1 MHRILAL
8 AAIAALPF
16 LAAPAMA
23 QGAVQGASQGAP
35 APAGTLRLQS
45 TVEAVRIAP
54 LQRLPGAPSSATGQG
69 RAACQHQL
77 EPPATP
83 AGREVALAGWGV
95 TGEVAVGPYQ
105 AVSFVG
111 AFQRGTSGT
120 CLLGEGNIGIFRGTE
135 LLAIAYAPPNAA
147 RTIGRA
153 IALEQDGLRI
163 WDGDYLNQPLADMR
177 IGADGSVTV
186 QPLAAQEAVCN
197 GAASIP
203 NIYGRRINEAR
214 ALLQRS
220 GWAPAISRGRA
231 EREQLDGR
239 VAGLV
244 RRGVPEVEDCSGTG
258 MGFCGYTYRGA
269 AGTLSVTTVGEG
281 DFPTVAGYR
290 ARCGAPG

>member
-1 MHRILAL
+1 MTRIPAL
-8 AAIAALPF
+8 AALLTLPF
-16 LAAPAMA
+16 LAAPAA
-23 QGAVQGASQGAP
+23 GQGAATG

-45 TVEAVRIAP
+45 TVAAVRIAP
-54 LQRLPGAPSSATGQG
+54 LQRLPRAPASAAGPG
-69 RAACQHQL
+69 RTACGHQL
-77 EPPATP
+77 EEARTP

-95 TGEVAVGPYQ
+95 TGEVAIGPYQ

-120 CLLGEGNIGIFRGTE
+120 CLLGDANIGIFRGTE
-135 LLAIAYAPPNAA
+135 LLAVAYAPPNAS

-153 IALEQDGLRI
+153 VALERDGLRI
-163 WDGDYLNQPLADMR
+163 WDGDYLNQPLADLR

-186 QPLAAQEAVCN
+186 QPLAAQEAVCD

-203 NIYGRRINEAR
+203 NIYGRPINEAR
-214 ALLQRS
+214 SLLQRS
-220 GWAPAISRGRA
+220 GWAPAVSPGRA
-231 EREQLDGR
+231 ERERLDGR
-239 VAGLV
+239 VADLV

-281 DFPTVAGYR
+281 DFPTVAGYS